1 LRVLRWLLVFVPL
14 ALVARWGLSN
24 DILTFVFA
32 GIGLVPLAGL
42 LGEATEELALRTGPK
57 VGGLLNATLGNAAEL
72 IITIVALKAGKLELV
87 KASIVGSILGNLL
100 LILGFSLL
108 VGGLRNGT
116 QRFDRGM
123 AGTSS
128 TMMLLSVIGLL
139 VPTLFEVV
147 HRVSMNVPVVGAGAA
162 ASRFR
167 DPSLE
172 SLTLGVSA
180 LLMTIYVLSLVHS
193 FAGPE
198 RELVPVGVEETPER
212 ESHAPTWSLQASV
225 AVLLVATA
233 FTVLLS
239 ELLVGAVEP
248 VVRTF
253 GLSELFLG
261 VVLIPL
267 VGNVAEHLVAVQT
280 AWKNKM
286 DLSLAISL
294 GSSMQIAL
302 FVAPLL
308 TFVSLLFRE
317 RMTLFFDPFQ
327 VLVLGLAV
335 LIAGQI
341 AVDGESNWLEGAQ
354 LLAVYLMS
362 ALAFLYL

>member
-1 LRVLRWLLVFVPL
+1 MRVLRWLLVFVPL
-14 ALVARWGLSN
+14 AFVARWGLKSET
-24 DILTFVFA
+24 LTFVAA

-72 IITIVALKAGKLELV
+72 IITTVALKAGKIELV

-108 VGGLRNGT
+108 LGGLKNGT
-116 QRFDRGM
+116 QRFDRGP
-123 AGTSS
+123 AGTGS
-128 TMMLLSVIGLL
+128 TMMFLAVIGLL

-147 HRVSMNVPVVGAGAA
+147 HRVAEHVPVLGVEAA
-162 ASRFR
+162 TSRFR

-172 SLTLGVSA
+172 SLSLGVSA
-180 LLMTIYVLSLVHS
+180 LLMVIYVLSLVHS
-193 FAGPE
+193 FTGPE
-198 RELVPVGVEETPER
+198 PAHVPVGVQEGAEET
-212 ESHAPTWSLQASV
+212 HAACWSVRTS
-225 AVLLVATA
+225 LLVLAGSTV
-233 FTVLLS
+233 FTVFLS

-248 VVRTF
+248 VVRRF

-261 VVLIPL
+261 IVLIPL

-308 TFVSLLFRE
+308 AFVSLLFRE
-317 RMTLFFDPFQ
+317 RLTLFFDPFQ

-341 AVDGESNWLEGAQ
+341 SVDGESNWLEGAQ
-354 LLAVYLMS
+354 LLAVYAMA
-362 ALAFLYL
+362 ALGFLYL